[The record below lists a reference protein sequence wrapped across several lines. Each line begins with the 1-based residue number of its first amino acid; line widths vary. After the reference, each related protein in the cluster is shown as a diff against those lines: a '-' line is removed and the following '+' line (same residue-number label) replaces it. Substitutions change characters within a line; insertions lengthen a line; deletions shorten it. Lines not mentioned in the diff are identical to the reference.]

1 MEYRTWREGLYRVV
15 SIQTPKHVSILTNE
29 FKTFGRAASFEKIT
43 KLLQKHASNASRKSV
58 LDFPVGGQIRKLGK
72 RSSKIR
78 V

>member
-43 KLLQKHASNASRKSV
+43 KLLQKYASNAGRKSV
-58 LDFPVGGQIRKLGK
+58 LDFLAGAPNEKIGQT
-72 RSSKIR
+72 
-78 V
+78 